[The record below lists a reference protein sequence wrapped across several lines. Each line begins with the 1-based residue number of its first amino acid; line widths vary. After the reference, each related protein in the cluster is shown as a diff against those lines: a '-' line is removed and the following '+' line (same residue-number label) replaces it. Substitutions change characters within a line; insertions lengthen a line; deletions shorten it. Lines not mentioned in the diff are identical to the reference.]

1 MGTRMHCASL
11 EDPNALMRMGLSVIL
26 IGHVNFLLGALVHG
40 AVLRH
45 INLHKQ
51 ARAMEYS
58 ISNVMAL
65 SAGLAIIVG
74 ILAIILSKNKSDRKL
89 TWALF
94 ALSLLS
100 SLMGAAAA
108 VGLLLSVVRAIV
120 HGGRSLLTH
129 CRFPDAIG
137 YSSITNEC
145 PFDPTRI
152 YVSVFLETIIKC
164 SQHYVVESRLV
175 ASTHSCP
182 PPSLPPPEH
191 HSHPL
196 GAPHRHVPGPA
207 GVLLPVLRRLH
218 LLPGPDLLPRT
229 PSRPPPGGEACT
241 HAHVHVRT
249 RTVCGCRTHTRD
261 VWVETQ
267 THCLCRTRSRSR

>member
-1 MGTRMHCASL
+1 MRCANL
-11 EDPNALMRMGLSVIL
+11 EDPQALMKMGLSVIL

-65 SAGLAIIVG
+65 ASGL
-74 ILAIILSKNKSDRKL
+74 L
-89 TWALF
+89 TWTLF
-94 ALSLLS
+94 SFSLLA
-100 SLMGAAAA
+100 SLTGAASA

-120 HGGRSLLTH
+120 NGGRSLLTH

-152 YVSVFLETIIKC
+152 YSTTLVLWVP
-164 SQHYVVESRLV
+164 LV
-175 ASTHSCP
+175 ATCLVQMVFCAQCFSACTSFLGLPCCCACSGPSADPPRVIDVERTEESADAVLASTAAAPPRYTP
-182 PPSLPPPEH
+182 PPCY
-191 HSHPL
+191 
-196 GAPHRHVPGPA
+196 A
-207 GVLLPVLRRLH
+207 
-218 LLPGPDLLPRT
+218 
-229 PSRPPPGGEACT
+229 
-241 HAHVHVRT
+241 
-249 RTVCGCRTHTRD
+249 
-261 VWVETQ
+261 
-267 THCLCRTRSRSR
+267 